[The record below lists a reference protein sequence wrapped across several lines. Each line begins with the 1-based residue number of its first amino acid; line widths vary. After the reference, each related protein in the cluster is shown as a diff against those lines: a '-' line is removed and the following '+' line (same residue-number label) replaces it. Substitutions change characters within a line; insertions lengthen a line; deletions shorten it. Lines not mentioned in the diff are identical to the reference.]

1 MILLVLKLATL
12 KTKLKQDAQQ
22 NDTLGYQCDHEV
34 DDDDDEGLYF
44 LTR

>member
-12 KTKLKQDAQQ
+12 KTKLKQDAQ
-22 NDTLGYQCDHEV
+22 NETLGYQCDHEV
-34 DDDDDEGLYF
+34 DDDDYEGLYF

>member
-22 NDTLGYQCDHEV
+22 NETLGYQCGREV
-34 DDDDDEGLYF
+34 GE
-44 LTR
+44 